1 MSYKI
6 RTQAK
11 KSLTDTIQPAYLSE
25 RILDWFEEYKK
36 QIIWIGIISFFAS
49 LVLLGWVYVENKN
62 SKAAQLLE
70 YEASLTLFDAQ
81 LYSEDPDAQ
90 KEAYQA
96 AISQFQEIIQKF
108 PRTNSAS
115 LARYKIGNSYSAI
128 GEYENAIESYEAFMK
143 KDGSGHGIAPLVAQ
157 RMGYAYLKLGKTEE
171 SEKYFKMV
179 TPEVRAYN
187 RDVSL
192 FELAQIFETKGEIEK
207 AISIYQE
214 IIDQFTNSPMASEA
228 KGKIN
233 SLGANSQE
241 ESKISGESSPD
252 DPSLE
257 LQSPK
262 E

>member
-6 RTQAK
+6 RIPSK
-11 KSLTDTIQPAYLSE
+11 KTLSETLEPAYLTE

-36 QIIWIGIISFFAS
+36 KIIWIGIISFFAS
-49 LVLLGWVYVENKN
+49 LALLGWVYVENKN

-70 YEASLTLFDAQ
+70 YEASLTLLDAQ

-90 KEAYQA
+90 MEAYQA

-179 TPEVRAYN
+179 TPKSKAYN

-192 FELAQIFETKGEIEK
+192 LELAQITERKGEKEEALSK
-207 AISIYQE
+207 YQE
-214 IIDQFTNSPMASEA
+214 IIDQFSSSPMASEA
-228 KGKIN
+228 RGKIR
-233 SLGANSQE
+233 SLGGDRRG
-241 ESKISGESSPD
+241 ESKTTGESSQD

-257 LQSPK
+257 LTPPK

>member
-6 RTQAK
+6 RTQTK
-11 KSLTDTIQPAYLSE
+11 RTLSETLEPAYLSE

-36 QIIWIGIISFFAS
+36 LIIWIGIISFFTS
-49 LVLLGWVYVENKN
+49 LALLGWVYVENKD
-62 SKAAQLLE
+62 SKTAQLME
-70 YEASLTLFDAQ
+70 YEASLTLLDAQ

-90 KEAYQA
+90 KEALQA

-115 LARYKIGNSYSAI
+115 IARYKIGNSYSAI
-128 GEYENAIESYEAFMK
+128 GEYKNAIESYEAFMK
-143 KDGSGHGIAPLVAQ
+143 KDGSGNGIAPLVAQ

-179 TPEVRAYN
+179 TPKSKAYN

-192 FELAQIFETKGEIEK
+192 LELAQITERKGEKEEALSK
-207 AISIYQE
+207 YQE
-214 IIDQFTNSPMASEA
+214 IIDQFSSSPIASEA
-228 KGKIN
+228 RGKIKA
-233 SLGANSQE
+233 LGRDAQK
-241 ESKISGESSPD
+241 ESKTTGGSSQD
-252 DPSLE
+252 DSSLE
-257 LQSPK
+257 LSPPK